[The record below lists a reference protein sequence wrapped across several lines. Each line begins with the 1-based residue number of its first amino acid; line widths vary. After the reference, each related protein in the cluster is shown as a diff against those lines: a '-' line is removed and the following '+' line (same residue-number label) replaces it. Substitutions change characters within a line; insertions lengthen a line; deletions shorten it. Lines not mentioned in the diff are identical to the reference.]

1 MRLTPPNLRDSN
13 RNNGGFQMIGKSG
26 CRVLREQCRVLEMA
40 GWSRRT
46 KWGQQLP
53 NDRCLARL
61 AGGRSPGHRTP
72 VMGSLQEVLH
82 VRPRHIGCLLLGGS
96 AAYLR
101 LLIHS
106 ATALAC
112 SSFSPG
118 MPLLCGA
125 LLPDSP
131 LVRCSAI

>member
-13 RNNGGFQMIGKSG
+13 RNNGGLQMIGKSG

-61 AGGRSPGHRTP
+61 AGGVSSGHRTP
-72 VMGSLQEVLH
+72 VMGSLQEVLY
-82 VRPRHIGCLLLGGS
+82 VRPRHIGLSPPGRQRRLFETLDPLSNCLGLLVIQP
-96 AAYLR
+96 R
-101 LLIHS
+101 D
-106 ATALAC
+106 ALV
-112 SSFSPG
+112 
-118 MPLLCGA
+118 M
-125 LLPDSP
+125 
-131 LVRCSAI
+131 RCLTS